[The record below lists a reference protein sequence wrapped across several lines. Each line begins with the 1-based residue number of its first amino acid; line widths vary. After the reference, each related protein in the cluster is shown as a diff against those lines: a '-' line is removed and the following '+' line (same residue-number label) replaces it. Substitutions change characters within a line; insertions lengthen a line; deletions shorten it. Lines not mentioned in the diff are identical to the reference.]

1 MSGSDVHD
9 MKYYQ
14 KCMAGGILSCGITH
28 TIVCPLDI
36 VKCRMQAMPGLY
48 KGVGDGFRSINAAE
62 GLRGFTLGWLPTLV
76 GYSMQGFGKFGFYEI
91 FKDVYRNSAGG
102 ENSATER
109 RFRTLGFAV
118 SSACAEFI
126 ADCLLCPMEALKVK
140 MQTSEPGKFPKN
152 AFAGFNQIMS
162 TEGTNGFFKG
172 LSPLWARQI
181 PYTIVKFVAFEKI
194 VQAFYTNVFTK
205 EKSSYSKGTQMGVT
219 FMSGYI
225 AGVFCA
231 IVSHPADTMVSI
243 LNKRSGSDKST
254 GAQVKEIYG
263 EIGFGGL
270 WKGLGTR
277 IFMIGTLTC
286 LQWVI
291 YDSFKIWCGLATTGG
306 K

>member
-1 MSGSDVHD
+1 
-9 MKYYQ
+9 MK
-14 KCMAGGILSCGITH
+14 
-28 TIVCPLDI
+28 
-36 VKCRMQAMPGLY
+36 
-48 KGVGDGFRSINAAE
+48 
-62 GLRGFTLGWLPTLV
+62 GFTLGWLPTLV
-76 GYSMQGFGKFGFYEI
+76 GYSMQGFGKFGFYEM
-91 FKDVYRNSAGG
+91 FKDVYRNAAGG
-102 ENSATER
+102 ENSATEKK
-109 RFRTLGFAV
+109 FRPLGFAV

-126 ADCLLCPMEALKVK
+126 ADCFLCPWEALKVK

-152 AFAGFNQIMS
+152 AVKGFNQILS
-162 TEGTNGFFKG
+162 TEGSNGFYKG

-181 PYTIVKFVAFEKI
+181 PYTIVKFVAFEKV
-194 VQAFYTNVFTK
+194 VQMFYTNIFTN

-219 FMSGYI
+219 FASGYI

-231 IVSHPADTMVSI
+231 IISHPADTMVSI
-243 LNKRSGSDKST
+243 LNKRSGSNLST

-277 IFMIGTLTC
+277 IFMVGTLTC

-291 YDSFKIWCGLATTGG
+291 YDSFKVYCGLATTGG